1 MTQHPLSLS
10 NIIFNVSRA
19 LQHQTSTRKSSEIY
33 PWVEL
38 NFSSHS
44 LSIYYPHRAQNRKPK
59 FDSIHF
65 EESVKPYAEDLT
77 LENQYEK

>member
-1 MTQHPLSLS
+1 MSLEHYKIKHRHENLQKFIRES
-10 NIIFNVSRA
+10 NVI
-19 LQHQTSTRKSSEIY
+19 
-33 PWVEL
+33 
-38 NFSSHS
+38 FSSDS
-44 LSIYYPHRAQNRKPK
+44 LSIYYTHRTQNRKPK